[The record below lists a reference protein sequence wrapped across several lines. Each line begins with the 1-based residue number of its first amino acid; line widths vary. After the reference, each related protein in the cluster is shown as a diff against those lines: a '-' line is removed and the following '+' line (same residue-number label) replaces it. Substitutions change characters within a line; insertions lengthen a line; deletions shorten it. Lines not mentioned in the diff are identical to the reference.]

1 MNKMYY
7 KRQHTEFDIFIMPAR
22 AQIR

>member
-22 AQIR
+22 AEIR